1 MNPKLFQCFFHPQPK
16 CIDKCVQKFT
26 NVNHR
31 TLGVYVELQ
40 AEITQRR
47 MAEMEAANAT
57 IQAAKS
63 EIASNEI
70 THTIAPET
78 LNEVSQ

>member
-1 MNPKLFQCFFHPQPK
+1 MSFIFHQPK

-31 TLGVYVELQ
+31 SLGVYVELQ

-63 EIASNEI
+63 EITSNEI
-70 THTIAPET
+70 THSIAPET